1 MCTTN
6 KLVEGTKFARQCD
19 ECGSGMNE
27 GYVVNGGE
35 EYYCTEEC
43 LHKHYSADEWIEMC
57 GDDDDDDN
65 DSDSY
70 WTDWNDDQSDWQFIV
85 NGGVLVDMDVQKF
98 RSPVANETNLTQEGK
113 DICAKCGSVQDYG
126 TMKDKEE
133 TSFDIF
139 CEGCISEEVRGEDL
153 SPAELLE
160 RALEKMTNNT
170 IGAWEGDLGNT
181 IDAVALEDFHGL
193 EEKPDEITDHYNGWL
208 EDIQKAL
215 EMLKKG

>member
-6 KLVEGTKFARQCD
+6 KLIEGTKFARQCD
-19 ECGSGMNE
+19 ECGSGMDE

-57 GDDDDDDN
+57 GDDDDEDN

-85 NGGVLVDMDVQKF
+85 NGGVLVDMDVKKF
-98 RSPVANETNLTQEGK
+98 RSPVANETNL
-113 DICAKCGSVQDYG
+113 
-126 TMKDKEE
+126 
-133 TSFDIF
+133 
-139 CEGCISEEVRGEDL
+139 
-153 SPAELLE
+153 SPAQLLE
-160 RALEKMTNNT
+160 RALAKMDDMTV
-170 IGAWEGDLGNT
+170 GAWDS
-181 IDAVALEDFHGL
+181 ALEDTSSAVLL
-193 EEKPDEITDHYNGWL
+193 ENFKNNGDDHEEVTHVYNGWL
-208 EDIQKAL
+208 EDIIKAL

>member
-70 WTDWNDDQSDWQFIV
+70 WTDWNDDQSDWQYIV
-85 NGGVLVDMDVQKF
+85 NGGVLVDMDDLPKAQE
-98 RSPVANETNLTQEGK
+98 SPVADETN
-113 DICAKCGSVQDYG
+113 
-126 TMKDKEE
+126 
-133 TSFDIF
+133 
-139 CEGCISEEVRGEDL
+139 L

-160 RALEKMTNNT
+160 RALEKIANNT